1 MKFEGSTTVLFACSA
16 NSMVHVFLSQA
27 VCTEYATMGARVGSH
42 QKVMFAGKE
51 ITLDIPLEGITLDT
65 GWTITPLVH
74 PGVRQLTWS

>member
-1 MKFEGSTTVLFACSA
+1 
-16 NSMVHVFLSQA
+16 MVHVFLSQV
-27 VCTEYATMGARVGSH
+27 VCSEYATMGARVGPH

-74 PGVRQLTWS
+74 PGVRQLTFV